1 MVFRKVCRH
10 LRLVPFVLL
19 PISFLHFAQAD
30 EPATSGAAAVPGAV
44 AAERAPPVAEP
55 VFLPAKVPA
64 AGRAQSVLTIARPGR
79 YAITVRSESG
89 TAIQLV
95 DRMGGPGEKVGVAGE
110 KDGRIDA
117 FLEPGDYLLR
127 TEGLPGSKGEAALA
141 VQAFRELENTE
152 LQLPELREVETELG
166 DLEERSYWFQLD
178 KSQFFTFEAA
188 GRHLERVALWR
199 DGGWLVDVAAKT
211 SEIEPR
217 PGRPLR
223 LHQLETLLPPGLYR
237 LSLSGGP
244 SLAWADD
251 DGTRPVVFRRGLPVA
266 GEAGRGRHSL
276 GAFGF
281 YRVLVPRSATFVR
294 LELPGRTLPVGKN
307 IAIDWIDWTEG
318 NSFLESYGWLEL
330 TKESEPPILE
340 GYLDAENQG
349 MRLLTVSGTTGE
361 TFVLQHFNNERLR
374 TFQRDGKYF
383 LATLHAGDAAD
394 RVDATAVLTRRERG
408 WTTTPQPLK
417 AMSVDVVRL
426 EPGAER
432 RRKVSISGPSEIY
445 LYVTQLGE
453 YEFNMP
459 KTALRVLPF
468 APTWSYSSATPAIGG
483 GNTGNVPFKEATGR
497 WKLDPGYYVLELQP
511 RQTDVVELHIR
522 ALDGG
527 PKKPV
532 ITAPHGM
539 ARLGEQ
545 KLEARYDYTIYVG
558 GQPGFEAGLYLREL
572 PIDPTIPLP
581 IEVAGT
587 PVDVPVRIR
596 ERGVLRARAEDDSTV
611 VLYIDGKAAPSST
624 WLDPGE
630 YRVGLGRL
638 DSAARPVMASLSFE
652 PGHRVAEEPLP
663 ALPLDAITKVPI
675 LPLLDDQ
682 GERFFDLSQGGLR
695 SFLVHAEK
703 PALYRIESSGL
714 LDTEGALRTSLRP
727 RLDATGDGGSG
738 RNFLLQQY
746 LRPGDYQLSVR
757 ALGKSAGHL
766 GVRLARSP
774 VRDGGL
780 LLPGVAARSELPAG
794 EAIAYRLVVSA
805 AGKYRV
811 RALGLGKPFRIR
823 LDDAD
828 GWPLPTPGTPGDL
841 YLELERGEYQL
852 IVLPQAVDGRV
863 ITRFDVSPLPEGRQ
877 GHGPFALPFGAEV
890 RHRWEEPAEG
900 EERRPDVFTFNLP
913 AAAGIEVELD
923 AEMRAEIYRVSGNVV
938 AGKKGDPGEKLADVP
953 PARTFRGSLP
963 AGNYELRVS
972 CSRQNNRVDYRLRL
986 ALDELVAGQSRR
998 VQVPSEVEISL
1009 GSDALAEISS
1019 FGQVDVRARLYD
1031 ERGEEIARFDDRPG
1045 DWNFSYTGRLA
1056 AGRYRLKVDPV
1067 SAVGET
1073 EILLRL
1079 PKESLTSPV
1088 SLPLSRKLKL
1098 SAGIEVFPL
1107 VLPAG
1112 TEVLAF
1118 AAKAPSNV
1126 RVALEAGQKG
1136 VFREVASREG
1146 SSPRLLAWLAAATDY
1161 RLRVESLSHG
1171 EVEVTVLGAAM
1182 ALTPSNE
1189 KALAAGV
1196 KSKPVPGLPA
1206 DFGVV
1211 AATFDQRGCFQ
1222 LNAGQTDGFSAVSQP
1237 GRAAEEL
1244 LPGQVILGAPLGRL
1258 LLVADPRLSV
1268 RLQRWRLPEGDSTLF
1283 LPAEGLALCDLP
1295 AGKEGLRLLRASALA
1310 GQPSLAPGSEAGFVQ
1325 ATAAGTAVTLLPAS
1339 AGEVQLRGEGGAPL
1353 RLLSRSFK
1361 VAAPVEIAAAGGEGE
1376 VSAGGSLAFRLP
1388 AGAKQLRLLLDRGL
1402 VASLEGGGEPR
1413 RVFSAEDAALDVA
1426 LAGSFELLQVV
1437 NPETRAGK
1445 LTLSLLGAPGPLPPA
1460 AGRPWETRL
1469 TRQGQLELLLAAG
1482 PGGQVH
1488 VRGAR
1493 GSLLMGEDGSISRG
1507 NELPLPPGGG
1517 RLVLDGEPGLLWVWL
1532 DQGQGE
1538 LNGLWPETLPTAGRK
1553 VELPALAELGSGV
1566 EVFDF
1571 DFPAATLIHLRG
1583 NQAGVVA
1590 AEIAGADGLQVSAHA
1605 DAISADL
1612 YLPQGRGRV
1621 ALRAAAGVAGSLLE
1635 LRASPVE
1642 AAGEGLG
1649 PTFLLGPGQSRYVSF
1664 KVPAAGQIGWAARA
1678 EAGVVDGRLL
1688 RADGSEVGRGGAGFL
1703 ELPAG
1708 EYLLGL
1714 SVPADARPTRVRA
1727 ALVGLSRPNDLP
1739 PQELI
1744 ALYVSGQQPLPGVL
1758 QAMAAEKAEREREA
1772 AAAAAERA
1780 ANGGDEAG
1788 CEGEDCGGN
1797 RLRSGEDE
1805 SSGEESSEEGSGED
1819 GCEGE
1824 ECEEG
1829 GGI

>member
-30 EPATSGAAAVPGAV
+30 EPASSGAAAVPGAI
-44 AAERAPPVAEP
+44 AAERAPPAAEP

-64 AGRAQSVLTIARPGR
+64 AGRAQSLLTIARAGR

-89 TAIQLV
+89 TTIQLV

-110 KDGRIDA
+110 RDGRIDA

-141 VQAFRELENTE
+141 VQAFSELETTE
-152 LQLPELREVETELG
+152 LLLPELREVETELG

-178 KSQFFTFEAA
+178 KSQVFIFEAA
-188 GRHLERVALWR
+188 GRHLSQVALWR
-199 DGGWLVDVAAKT
+199 DGGWLVDAAAKT

-251 DGTRPVVFRRGLPVA
+251 DGTRPVVFRRGLAVA
-266 GEAGRGRHSL
+266 GEAGRGRHTL

-281 YRVLVPRSATFVR
+281 YRVLVPRSATYVR
-294 LELPGRTLPVGKN
+294 LELPGRTLPVGKRL
-307 IAIDWIDWTEG
+307 AIDWIDWTEG
-318 NSFLESYGWLEL
+318 NSFPESYGWLEL

-340 GYLDAENQG
+340 GYLDAEERG
-349 MRLLTVSGTTGE
+349 LRLLTVSGTAGE

-408 WTTTPQPLK
+408 WTSTPQALR
-417 AMSVDVVRL
+417 AMSTDVVKL
-426 EPGAER
+426 EPGVER
-432 RRKVSISGPSEIY
+432 RRKVSISGPAEIY

-511 RQTDVVELHIR
+511 RQTDIVELHIR

-545 KLEARYDYTIYVG
+545 KLEARFDYTIYVG

-572 PIDPTIPLP
+572 PVDPVVPLP
-581 IEVAGT
+581 IEVADK

-596 ERGVLRARAEDDSTV
+596 ERGVLRARAEDDTTV

-630 YRVGLGRL
+630 YRVGLSRL
-638 DSAARPVMASLSFE
+638 DGAPKPVMANLSFE
-652 PGHRVAEEPLP
+652 PGHRVAEESLP

-695 SFLVHAEK
+695 TFLVHAEK

-714 LDTEGALRTSLRP
+714 LDTEGSLRTSLRP
-727 RLDATGDGGSG
+727 RLDAAGDGGSG

-746 LRPGDYQLSVR
+746 LRPGDYQLSVK

-774 VRDGGL
+774 VRDGGT

-794 EAIAYRLVVSA
+794 EAIAYRLKVGT

-841 YLELERGEYQL
+841 YLDLNPGEYQL

-863 ITRFDVSPLPEGRQ
+863 ITRFDVSPVPEGRK
-877 GHGPFALPFGAEV
+877 GHGPFVLPFGTEV
-890 RHRWEEPAEG
+890 RHRWVEPAEG

-913 AAAGIEVELD
+913 AAAGIEIELD
-923 AEMRAEIYRVSGNVV
+923 AEMRAEIYRVT
-938 AGKKGDPGEKLADVP
+938 GKKGEPGEKVADVP
-953 PARTFRGSLP
+953 PARVFRGSLP
-963 AGNYELRVS
+963 AGDYELRAS
-972 CSRQNNRVDYRLRL
+972 CSRLNNRVDYRLRL
-986 ALDELVAGQSRR
+986 SLDELVAGQSRR
-998 VQVPSEVEISL
+998 VKVPSEVEISL

-1019 FGQVDVRARLYD
+1019 FGQVDVRARLQD
-1031 ERGEEIARFDDRPG
+1031 ERGVEIARFDDRPG

-1056 AGRYRLKVDPV
+1056 AGRYRLTVDPV
-1067 SAVGET
+1067 SAGGET

-1079 PKESLTSPV
+1079 PKESLAAPAN
-1088 SLPLSRKLKL
+1088 LPLSRKLKL
-1098 SAGIEVFPL
+1098 AAGIEVFPL

-1112 TEVLAF
+1112 AEVLALS
-1118 AAKAPSNV
+1118 AAAPSNV
-1126 RVALEAGQKG
+1126 RLALEAGQQG

-1146 SSPRLLAWLAAATDY
+1146 SSPRLLAWLAAATEY

-1182 ALTPSNE
+1182 SLSPSSE

-1196 KSKPVPGLPA
+1196 KSKAVPGLPA

-1211 AATFDQRGCFQ
+1211 AAAFDKKGCFQ
-1222 LNAGQTDGFSAVSQP
+1222 LTTGQQDGLLAVSQP
-1237 GRAAEEL
+1237 GRAAEAL
-1244 LPGQVILGAPLGRL
+1244 LPGQVILGAPMGRL
-1258 LLVADPRLSV
+1258 LLVADPRSNV
-1268 RLQRWRLPEGDSTLF
+1268 RLQRWRLPDGDATLF
-1283 LPAEGLALCDLP
+1283 LPAEGLAHCDLP
-1295 AGKEGLRLLRASALA
+1295 ASKEGLRLLRASALA

-1325 ATAAGTAVTLLPAS
+1325 AVAAGTAVTLLPSTAS
-1339 AGEVQLRGEGGAPL
+1339 DVQLRGEGGAPL
-1353 RLLSRSFK
+1353 RLMSRSFK
-1361 VAAPVEIAAAGGEGE
+1361 PAVPAELGTAGGEGE
-1376 VSAGGSLAFRLP
+1376 VVAGGSLAWRLP
-1388 AGAKQLRLLLDRGL
+1388 AGAKQLRLLLDKGL

-1426 LAGSFELLQVV
+1426 LVGGFELLQVV
-1437 NPETRAGK
+1437 NPETHAGK
-1445 LTLSLLGAPGPLPPA
+1445 LTLSLLAGGGPPPPAPGQ
-1460 AGRPWETRL
+1460 PWETRL
-1469 TRQGQLELLLAAG
+1469 ARQGQLELQLAAG
-1482 PGGQVH
+1482 SGFKVH

-1493 GSLLMGEDGSISRG
+1493 GSLLLGEDGSIARG
-1507 NELPLPPGGG
+1507 NDLTLPPGGG

-1538 LNGLWPETLPTAGRK
+1538 LTGLWPENLPATGRK
-1553 VELPALAELGSGV
+1553 VALPALAELGAGV

-1590 AEIAGADGLQVSAHA
+1590 AEIAGTPGLQVSAHA
-1605 DAISADL
+1605 EAISADL

-1621 ALRAAAGVAGSLLE
+1621 ALRAATGAAGALLE

-1664 KVPAAGQIGWAARA
+1664 KVPAAGKIGWAARA

-1703 ELPAG
+1703 DLPAG

-1727 ALVGLSRPNDLP
+1727 ALVGLVRPNDLP

-1744 ALYVSGQQPLPGVL
+1744 ALYVSGEQPLPGVL

-1772 AAAAAERA
+1772 AAAAAA
-1780 ANGGDEAG
+1780 QSGGGDGEASDG
-1788 CEGEDCGGN
+1788 EG
-1797 RLRSGEDE
+1797 
-1805 SSGEESSEEGSGED
+1805 GEEEGSDGEGSGEEGSDESGEDD